1 MAKSIK
7 WKGGSGKTY
16 EYWIHPIGADFKDE
30 PGNYIYAAETQPHC
44 WQAVYIGQTSSLSER
59 LADHEKEAC
68 ATRNS
73 ATHIHAHTTSG
84 GERKRLAEENDLI
97 KKRKP
102 VCNG

>member
-44 WQAVYIGQTSSLSER
+44 WQAVYHWTDLQPLRASGRSRKGGVRYTKQCNP
-59 LADHEKEAC
+59 HPC
-68 ATRNS
+68 
-73 ATHIHAHTTSG
+73 TH
-84 GERKRLAEENDLI
+84 DFWW
-97 KKRKP
+97 
-102 VCNG
+102 